1 SCSAAHA
8 QPAVR
13 RACRA
18 RSAATS
24 TSRSTSAARDHPGTG
39 CSKRPSVETARRRSS
54 SDREATEGG
63 GVQFITLIH
72 TSEAPW
78 ETFSDEE
85 KEGWY
90 ERYRQLM
97 RDAEAAGV
105 LAGGHELAA
114 TRHARPGLS
123 RH

>member
-1 SCSAAHA
+1 M
-8 QPAVR
+8 
-13 RACRA
+13 
-18 RSAATS
+18 
-24 TSRSTSAARDHPGTG
+24 
-39 CSKRPSVETARRRSS
+39 
-54 SDREATEGG
+54 
-63 GVQFITLIH
+63 QFITLIH

-105 LAGGHELAA
+105 LAGGHELASTRDA
-114 TRHARPGLS
+114 TTVRIRNDETLVTDGP
-123 RH
+123 